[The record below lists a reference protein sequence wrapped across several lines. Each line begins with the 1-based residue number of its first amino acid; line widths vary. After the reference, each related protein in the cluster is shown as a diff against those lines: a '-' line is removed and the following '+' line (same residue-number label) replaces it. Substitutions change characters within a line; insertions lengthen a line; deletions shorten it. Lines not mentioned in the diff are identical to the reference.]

1 MMSLLKIATSS
12 FISTSSIT
20 RITESHSAY
29 STPEKS
35 TNFSSSTNL
44 PVANVI
50 TLSLQSSPLSLS
62 SSSPPS
68 ISESGGSRSI
78 GLGIVVG
85 IVVASLTFSLGRYI
99 DNPHNILVLNKL
111 YPCIAKYATSFNDH
125 TLSLYSI
132 GHHFIG

>member
-1 MMSLLKIATSS
+1 MSLLKIATSS
-12 FISTSSIT
+12 FIRTSSIT

-29 STPEKS
+29 SNPEKS
-35 TNFSSSTNL
+35 TNFPSSTNL

-85 IVVASLTFSLGRYI
+85 IVVASLTFSLG
-99 DNPHNILVLNKL
+99 IL
-111 YPCIAKYATSFNDH
+111 TTH
-125 TLSLYSI
+125 TISWC
-132 GHHFIG
+132 